1 MVTISLASTLQSNLN
16 NPRKVMNLLGLES
29 TMRAKFCCS
38 AAATSRIL
46 FLGLLIALLPSC
58 TLLNLTTKNIDSAKL
73 NPPHSITLCNEPIPL
88 DSPNVWEKLDR
99 EFTIAV
105 WDRPQVIL
113 WLKRAGRYFP
123 YIEQKLAEEGLPDDL
138 KYLAVAESA
147 LLATIRSN
155 KGASGLWQLMA
166 RTGRHYGLRKNRLID
181 ERLDFER
188 ATDAALI
195 YIKHLRDTFDS
206 WSLVLAAYNC
216 GEYHL
221 KREIKKQRV
230 DDYYSLNLPSETERF
245 IFRITAIKI
254 IMENPRLYGY
264 RLAKE
269 QIYRPLDY
277 DTVEVKVDKQ
287 SHLTNM
293 ASALGT
299 DYRVLKELNPHILSH
314 QLPTGQY
321 ALRVPPGVGER
332 VAEVL
337 RANGGSGSIGLVEV
351 SKGHYIVKPG
361 DTLSHIARRTG
372 VPVATLKKLNGI
384 NGSLVRAG
392 ARLQLAP

>member
-1 MVTISLASTLQSNLN
+1 M
-16 NPRKVMNLLGLES
+16 P
-29 TMRAKFCCS
+29 AKFHP
-38 AAATSRIL
+38 AAAPTSRIL
-46 FLGLLIALLPSC
+46 LLGFLIALLPSC
-58 TLLNLTTKNIDSAKL
+58 TSFALRTKHIDSERL
-73 NPPHSITLCNEPIPL
+73 NPPHSITLCDEPIPL
-88 DSPNVWEKLDR
+88 ESPIVWEKLDR

-123 YIEQKLAEEGLPDDL
+123 YIEKRLAEEGLPDDL

-147 LLATIRSN
+147 LLATIRSS

-181 ERLDFER
+181 ERLDYER
-188 ATDAALI
+188 ATDAALNH
-195 YIKHLRDTFDS
+195 IKHLRDSFDS
-206 WSLVLAAYNC
+206 WTLVLAAYNC

-221 KREIKKQRV
+221 KKEIKKQKV
-230 DDYYSLNLPSETERF
+230 SDFYSLNLPSETERF

-254 IMENPRLYGY
+254 IMENPQFYGY

-269 QIYRPLDY
+269 QIYQLSEH
-277 DTVEVKVDKQ
+277 DTVEVRVDKQ
-287 SHLTNM
+287 FHLTDM

-299 DYRVLKELNPHILSH
+299 DYRVLKELNPHILGH
-314 QLPTGQY
+314 QLPTGEY
-321 ALRVPPGVGER
+321 VLRVPPGVGER

-337 RANGGSGSIGLVEV
+337 QKNDGGGSIGLVEV
-351 SKGHYIVKPG
+351 SKGHYMVKPG

-372 VPVATLKKLNGI
+372 VPITTLKRLNGI

-392 ARLQLAP
+392 ERLQLAP

>member
-1 MVTISLASTLQSNLN
+1 M
-16 NPRKVMNLLGLES
+16 P
-29 TMRAKFCCS
+29 AKFHLS
-38 AAATSRIL
+38 AAPTSRIL
-46 FLGLLIALLPSC
+46 FLGFLIALLPSC
-58 TLLNLTTKNIDSAKL
+58 ASLTLTTKHFDSKRL
-73 NPPHSITLCNEPIPL
+73 SPPHSITLCNEPIPL
-88 DSPNVWEKLDR
+88 ESPIVWEKLDR

-105 WDRPQVIL
+105 WDRPQVTL

-123 YIEQKLAEEGLPDDL
+123 YVEQKLAEEGLPDDL

-147 LLATIRSN
+147 LLATIRSS
-155 KGASGLWQLMA
+155 KGASGLWQLMP

-188 ATDAALI
+188 ATNAAVN
-195 YIKHLRDTFDS
+195 YIKHLRDSFDS

-221 KREIKKQRV
+221 KREMKKQKV
-230 DDYYSLNLPSETERF
+230 NDFYSLNLPSETERF

-254 IMENPRLYGY
+254 IMENPQLYGY
-264 RLAKE
+264 RLAKD
-269 QIYRPLDY
+269 QIYQPLDH
-277 DTVEVKVDKQ
+277 DTVEVRADKQ
-287 SHLTNM
+287 SHLADM

-337 RANGGSGSIGLVEV
+337 QANDGSGSIGLVEIA
-351 SKGHYIVKPG
+351 KGHYIVKPG

-372 VPVATLKKLNGI
+372 VPIATLKRLNGI

>member
-1 MVTISLASTLQSNLN
+1 
-16 NPRKVMNLLGLES
+16 MNLLGLES
-29 TMRAKFCCS
+29 TMRAKFHCS
-38 AAATSRIL
+38 AAPTSRII

-58 TLLNLTTKNIDSAKL
+58 ASLGLSTRNIDSARL
-73 NPPHSITLCNEPIPL
+73 NPPHSITLCNEAIPL
-88 DSPNVWEKLDR
+88 ESPIVWEKLDR
-99 EFTIAV
+99 EFTIAA

-147 LLATIRSN
+147 LLATIRSS

-206 WSLVLAAYNC
+206 WTLVLAAYNC

-221 KREIKKQRV
+221 KREMKKQKV
-230 DDYYSLNLPSETERF
+230 DDFYSLNLPSETERF

-254 IMENPRLYGY
+254 IMENPQLYGY
-264 RLAKE
+264 RLAKD
-269 QIYRPLDY
+269 QIYQPLNY
-277 DTVEVKVDKQ
+277 DTVEVRVDKQ
-287 SHLTNM
+287 SHLTDM

-299 DYRVLKELNPHILSH
+299 DYRVLKGLNPHILSH

-321 ALRVPPGVGER
+321 ALRVPPGAGER
-332 VAEVL
+332 VAAFL
-337 RANGGSGSIGLVEV
+337 QNNDGGGSVGIVEV
-351 SKGHYIVKPG
+351 SKGHYIVRPG

-372 VPVATLKKLNGI
+372 VPIAILKRLNGI

-392 ARLQLAP
+392 ERLQLAP